1 MGLVTPPIPLKRMG
15 GRLCSLQE
23 RMSERCDGCERLM
36 RAHVSSFDFTRCL
49 CFEEVVLEA
58 LEPDVTLKMA

>member
-1 MGLVTPPIPLKRMG
+1 MPLKRMG

-36 RAHVSSFDFTRCL
+36 RAQVSSFDFTRCL
-49 CFEEVVLEA
+49 CFEEVVFEDLD
-58 LEPDVTLKMA
+58 PDVTRRMA